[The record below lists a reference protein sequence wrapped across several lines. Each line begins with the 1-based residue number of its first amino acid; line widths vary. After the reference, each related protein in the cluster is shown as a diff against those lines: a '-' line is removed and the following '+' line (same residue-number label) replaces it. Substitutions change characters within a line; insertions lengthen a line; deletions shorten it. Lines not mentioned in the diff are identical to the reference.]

1 MDRRAFKELEDYV
14 MSMRRAL
21 EDVTAQAESVTK
33 RYNEFEKDVTTEL
46 ATQIPRVDEHDA
58 TATDLKKRIVALE
71 KAEME
76 RSIAEI

>member
-1 MDRRAFKELEDYV
+1 

-21 EDVTAQAESVTK
+21 EDATAQIESVKT

-46 ATQIPRVDEHDA
+46 ATQIPRVDEHA
-58 TATDLKKRIVALE
+58 TTTTDLKQRIVLLE